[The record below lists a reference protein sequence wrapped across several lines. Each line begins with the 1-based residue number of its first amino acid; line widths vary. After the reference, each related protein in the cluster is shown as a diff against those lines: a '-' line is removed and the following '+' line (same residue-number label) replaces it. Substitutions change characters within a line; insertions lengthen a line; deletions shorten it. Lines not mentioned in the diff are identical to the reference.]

1 MAKRPLADLIEEQNR
16 LARAK
21 APSRPFTVVR
31 VLVAGRY
38 NGPDLKSQRAQVDDL
53 IAIAAGQYATDVIAD
68 GLVEIPVE
76 EPEEAPVDE
85 PKDEDGGSED
95 TPSDEPEAEDEPE
108 DLDLD
113 VPSDFAKMK
122 VVDLRSL
129 ASAAGIDSTGLNKA
143 KLIQAIE
150 ASIEALRRA
159 S

>member
-16 LARAK
+16 LAQAK

-38 NGPDLKSQRAQVDDL
+38 NGPDLKSQRAQVDDI
-53 IAIAAGQYATDVIAD
+53 IAIAAGQYSADVIAD

-76 EPEEAPVDE
+76 EPFEEAPVDE
-85 PKDEDGGSED
+85 PKEGSED

-108 DLDLD
+108 DIDLD
-113 VPSDFAKMK
+113 VSSDFASMK
-122 VVDLRSL
+122 VADLRSL
-129 ASAAGIDSTGLNKA
+129 ASAVGIDFTGLKKA
-143 KLIQAIE
+143 ELIE
-150 ASIEALRRA
+150 AIEALRRA